1 MWLAMSGV
9 WKNSF
14 NTMRVTVLTA
24 ILLGMMAG
32 APWLVKGADE
42 SENRLPGSR
51 VSIQAIHFPTIQA
64 AIDALPEEG
73 GEVVLPT
80 GNFVI
85 HEPLL
90 ITGGDVRLR
99 GAGTATHIH
108 NANTEGKSAI
118 AILPAGSFD
127 RSAKGKNRKYRWRIH
142 LSDMR
147 ITGNEKSGHGI
158 DALWVNEI
166 YLEGITVSYHGGN
179 GIHMDH
185 CLEDARVTDALLTY
199 NKGTG
204 VYILGNHDSIIS
216 GTQFEENL
224 DALQFVD
231 GFNLTFAGN
240 IVDDHL
246 RDGVVVENSM
256 GNTISANM
264 IEQCEG
270 IGVVLKRDTYATT
283 VGANIF
289 TANRK
294 GGVVMSDVH
303 GSSITGNTFTIMAKN
318 AVSVDTKCRA
328 LTISG
333 NTFANR
339 SVGEGESK
347 GRPEDNVASG
357 IVLESASALNIS
369 GNTFSNLSTKALTTV
384 GKPGRQIVFS
394 GNLMI
399 NTEGGFEGLQDSK
412 LEGNHVIEEFP

>member
-1 MWLAMSGV
+1 MKKAV
-9 WKNSF
+9 F
-14 NTMRVTVLTA
+14 IT
-24 ILLGMMAG
+24 LLIGMMG
-32 APWLVKGADE
+32 LSPSMVTGQGKV
-42 SENRLPGSR
+42 NLPGAR
-51 VSIQAIHFPTIQA
+51 VSVLAIEYPSIQA
-64 AIDALPEEG
+64 AIDALPAEG
-73 GEVVLPT
+73 GEVVLPAGKFEISQPLFVT
-80 GNFVI
+80 GEDI
-85 HEPLL
+85 
-90 ITGGDVRLR
+90 RLR
-99 GAGTATHIH
+99 GAGAATHIH
-108 NANTEGKSAI
+108 NANTEGKAAI
-118 AILPAGSFD
+118 AFFPPQPFD
-127 RSAKGKNRKYRWRIH
+127 RSAKGKKRNYRWRIH

-166 YLEGITVSYHGGN
+166 YLEGVTVSYHGGD

-185 CLEDARVTDALLTY
+185 CLEDARLTDALITY

-216 GTQFEENL
+216 GTQFEENR
-224 DALQFVD
+224 DAMQFVD
-231 GFNLTFAGN
+231 GFNLTFTGN
-240 IVDDHL
+240 IIDDHL
-246 RDGVVVENSM
+246 RDGVVVDNSM

-270 IGVVLKRDTYATT
+270 IGVVLKNDTYATT

-303 GSSITGNTFTIMAKN
+303 GSSITGNTFTIMAKR
-318 AVSVDTKCRA
+318 AVSVDSKCRA

-339 SVGEGESK
+339 SIGEGKFK

-369 GNTFSNLSTKALTTV
+369 GNTFSNLSSKALTTE
-384 GKPGRQIVFS
+384 GKPARQIVFS

-399 NTEGGFEGLQDSK
+399 NTEGGHENLQDSK
-412 LEGNHVIEEFP
+412 VEGNHVIKEDR